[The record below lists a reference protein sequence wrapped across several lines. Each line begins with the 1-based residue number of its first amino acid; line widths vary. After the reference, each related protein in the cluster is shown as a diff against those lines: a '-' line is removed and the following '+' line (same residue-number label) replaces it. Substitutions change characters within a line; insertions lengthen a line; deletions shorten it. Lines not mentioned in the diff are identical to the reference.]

1 MLGNASSARTSASP
15 IRWVNETLPP
25 RARARWLLMTMRL
38 SASSF
43 AGTARTLVA
52 VGTVS
57 EAFMFLTTLAAAPR
71 RGDCVPAAT
80 GGAAVLAAGL
90 AAGAFSAGALG
101 AGLLGAGVLGAGAAG
116 AGAAEAGAVE
126 VDAAEVG
133 AAEVGAAEVEARGGA
148 SRDGAGESAGF
159 AATGSAG
166 AATAPSDDGAG
177 CF

>member
-1 MLGNASSARTSASP
+1 MLGNGPAARTTRKP

-57 EAFMFLTTLAAAPR
+57 ETFMFLTTLAAAPR

-80 GGAAVLAAGL
+80 GGAAVLAGLSAGL
-90 AAGAFSAGALG
+90 AAGAFAAGA
-101 AGLLGAGVLGAGAAG
+101 LGAGVLGAGAA
-116 AGAAEAGAVE
+116 V
-126 VDAAEVG
+126 VV
-133 AAEVGAAEVEARGGA
+133 ARGVA
-148 SRDGAGESAGF
+148 SRDGAGESDAG

-166 AATAPSDDGAG
+166 AAAPPFGDGAG
-177 CF
+177 AGFSRSAAPTGLPGR

>member
-1 MLGNASSARTSASP
+1 MLGNGPAARTTRKP

-57 EAFMFLTTLAAAPR
+57 ETFMFLTTLAAAPR

-80 GGAAVLAAGL
+80 GGAAVLAGLSAGL
-90 AAGAFSAGALG
+90 AAGAFAAGALG
-101 AGLLGAGVLGAGAAG
+101 AGALGAGVLGAGAA
-116 AGAAEAGAVE
+116 V
-126 VDAAEVG
+126 VV
-133 AAEVGAAEVEARGGA
+133 ARGVA
-148 SRDGAGESAGF
+148 SRDGAGESEAG

-166 AATAPSDDGAG
+166 AAAPPFGDGAG
-177 CF
+177 AGFSRSAAPTGLPGR